1 MKKSNAVMVYGIVSI
16 CALFIAN
23 ILNAI
28 STICLIVEQIKT
40 GWGYGT
46 NLEIGVLWPWTIEI
60 LCIPLI
66 ILGIVYLI
74 IYFFKHSNI
83 EDFIAN
89 IVLVLILLLQYFIT
103 NLFIWF

>member
-16 CALFIAN
+16 CTLFIAN

-28 STICLIVEQIKT
+28 PTICLIVEQIKT

-66 ILGIVYLI
+66 IFGIVYLI
-74 IYFFKHSNI
+74 IYFFKPSNI
-83 EDFIAN
+83 KIFITNLALF
-89 IVLVLILLLQYFIT
+89 LVLLLQYFIT